1 MKLKRSARTE
11 DAKRGDAFV
20 EAAALGNAA
29 RWSLGGDGR
38 RHAWASSAD
47 GFGPGRRARTAQG
60 TTAQQGR
67 VGCAHVPGTARH
79 LRGLIGGRRK
89 QCGWLEPSAW
99 TRPDLGRW
107 NAARREMSQAESVGV
122 RASVQDSESNP
133 LHWICLDRTACLSA
147 WAVVLLL
154 LQVNRR

>member
-1 MKLKRSARTE
+1 VVLGLGRDKVTGEQLARSSQVAGRVRARVKLKRSARTE

-79 LRGLIGGRRK
+79 LRGLI
-89 QCGWLEPSAW
+89 
-99 TRPDLGRW
+99 
-107 NAARREMSQAESVGV
+107 
-122 RASVQDSESNP
+122 
-133 LHWICLDRTACLSA
+133 
-147 WAVVLLL
+147 
-154 LQVNRR
+154 